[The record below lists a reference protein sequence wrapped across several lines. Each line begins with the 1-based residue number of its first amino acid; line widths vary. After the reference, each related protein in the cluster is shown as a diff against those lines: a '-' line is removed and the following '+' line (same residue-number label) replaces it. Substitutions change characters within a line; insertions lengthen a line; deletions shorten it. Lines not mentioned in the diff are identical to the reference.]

1 MKLWFSFIALMLVL
15 VGRCYSAEDGGT
27 ASGQFSDQIGQT
39 QKVFEEWDKDD
50 SPGCAVGVVKDGELV
65 YTDGFGMANLE
76 YDEPITSK
84 TVFRIASTSKQF
96 TAACVVLLEEEGKLS
111 LDDDVRKYIPE
122 LPEYKQTVT
131 LRHMLHHI
139 SGLPEY
145 LSLLRKNG
153 AFVDALDFFDEKKA
167 LQAMAE
173 APELIFPVG
182 EKYRYT
188 NSNFFLMSV
197 VVERVSGMTL
207 AEYAR
212 KNMFVPLGMK
222 NTHFHDDVTELVKN
236 RATGYGKRKNGQWR
250 IHETALE
257 IVGDGAIFTTIEDM
271 YLWDQNFYDNRL
283 GKGGSNLIDK
293 MQTSGILNNG
303 ESIDYGLGLSVET
316 YRGLSRIGH
325 GGSWVGF
332 RSNYM
337 RFPDQQFTVIVF
349 CNLARMNPGRLAAKV
364 ADIWIGDAMAEQV
377 ETASPRR

>member
-1 MKLWFSFIALMLVL
+1 MKLWFSFIVLMLVL
-15 VGRCYSAEDGGT
+15 VGRCYAAEDGGT
-27 ASGQFSDQIGQT
+27 ASGQLSDQIAQT
-39 QKVFEEWDKDD
+39 QKVFEEWDEDD
-50 SPGCAVGVVKDGELV
+50 SPGCAVGIVKDGKLV
-65 YTDGFGMANLE
+65 YTGGFGMANLE

-96 TAACVVLLEEEGKLS
+96 TAACVVLLEEEGKLG
-111 LDDDVRKYIPE
+111 LDDDVRKHIPE

-145 LSLLRKNG
+145 LSLLNKNG

-222 NTHFHDDVTELVKN
+222 NTRFHDDVTEIVKN
-236 RATGYGKRKNGQWR
+236 RATGYSRRRNGPLR
-250 IHETALE
+250 IDETTLE
-257 IVGDGAIFTTIEDM
+257 IVGDGGIFTTIEDM
-271 YLWDQNFYDNRL
+271 YLWDQNFYENRL
-283 GKGGSNLIDK
+283 GKGGTNLTEK
-293 MQTSGILNNG
+293 MQTRGILNNG
-303 ESIDYGLGLSVET
+303 KSIDYALGLSVRT
-316 YRGLSRIGH
+316 YQGQPRISH
-325 GGSWVGF
+325 GGGWKGF
-332 RSNYM
+332 SSYHM

-349 CNLARMNPGRLAAKV
+349 CNLGRMNPSRLAAKV
-364 ADIWIGDAMAEQV
+364 ADIWIGDAMTEMV
-377 ETASPRR
+377 RTASP